1 MEPDNVA
8 IIYSYLCR
16 EISSNGC
23 LSFADSSIE
32 WFNATS
38 IEYAYTILCTKLT
51 VLLLYR
57 RVFLPHRWGTFDII
71 LRGFMLVVSLYYI
84 ITAFLKVW
92 ECTPRPRIWNK
103 TIDGTCISVSGILNT
118 DGVFNTLS
126 DFLIIVV
133 PIKAVWTLQ
142 VKGNKKMWIFLL
154 FTVGLMLVILVASI
168 IRFMPFFKTPDFCL
182 KLSILTGS
190 SAPIFSIVGW
200 VVRLR
205 NSSNP
210 DITHDQPQILLWG

>member
-1 MEPDNVA
+1 MEPDKA
-8 IIYSYLCR
+8 PIIYSYLCK
-16 EISSNGC
+16 EFSSDGC
-23 LSFADSSIE
+23 RSFADSSVK

-71 LRGFMLVVSLYYI
+71 LRVFMLVVSLYYT

-92 ECTPRPRIWNK
+92 ECVPRPRIWNK
-103 TIDGTCISVSGILNT
+103 TINGTCISVSGILNT

-133 PIKAVWTLQ
+133 PMKAIWTLQ
-142 VKGNKKMWIFLL
+142 MKRNKKIGIFLL
-154 FTVGLMLVILVASI
+154 FTVGLM
-168 IRFMPFFKTPDFCL
+168 
-182 KLSILTGS
+182 
-190 SAPIFSIVGW
+190 
-200 VVRLR
+200 
-205 NSSNP
+205 
-210 DITHDQPQILLWG
+210 